1 MAVLVTGGAGFI
13 GSHLVD
19 RLIEQGREVIVL
31 DSFDD
36 YYDPGLKR
44 RNVEPHLGCDSFKL
58 VEGNI
63 LDRNLFKEL
72 SRKENVEKVVHLAA
86 RAGVRASIE
95 DPYLYEQ
102 VNIGGT
108 LNLLQ
113 FSVENHVE
121 QFIFGS
127 SSSVYGL
134 GAEVP
139 FKEDGVSGTPISPYA
154 ASKQS
159 AEHFCHTWS
168 HLYQLPVTVLRFFT
182 VYGPRQRP
190 EMAIHKFTRLIDR
203 GEEIPVFGDGCSKR
217 DYTYISDIIEGILS
231 AMENSFPYEVFNLG
245 ESRTIE
251 LTELIRLIEKNLG
264 RRAKIKRLSDQPGDV
279 PITYADI
286 TRAEKLLG
294 YQPGVGIEEGMA
306 SFVEWFRGEFGQC
319 KP

>member
-1 MAVLVTGGAGFI
+1 MAILITGGAGFI

-19 RLIEQGREVIVL
+19 RLIELGREVIVL
-31 DSFDD
+31 DNFDD

-44 RNVEPHLGCDSFKL
+44 KNVESHLGCDNFKL

-63 LDRNLFKEL
+63 LDRALLEKL
-72 SRKENVEKVVHLAA
+72 SREGNISKVVHLAA

-102 VNIGGT
+102 VNVGGT

-113 FSVENHVE
+113 FSVENHIE
-121 QFIFGS
+121 QFVFGS

-139 FKEDGVSGTPISPYA
+139 FKEDRTSGTPISPYA
-154 ASKQS
+154 VSKQS

-168 HLYQLPVTVLRFFT
+168 RLYQLPVTVLRFFT

-203 GEEIPVFGDGCSKR
+203 GVEIPVFGDGCSRR

-231 AMENSFPYEVFNLG
+231 AMEKSFPYEVFNLG

-264 RRAKIKRLSDQPGDV
+264 KRAKIKRLSDQLGDV

-286 TRAEKLLG
+286 TRAERLIG
-294 YQPGVGIEEGMA
+294 YQPKVDIEEGIEK
-306 SFVEWFRGEFGQC
+306 FVEWFRGGSR
-319 KP
+319 